1 MQNTQRTRTKKLAV
15 SAVLSALGVVILYL
29 ASIFETIDLTVTMF
43 ASFLTAFAVEEIR
56 GRYPFLIYA
65 VTGIL
70 TLILLPNKF
79 CAFVYLLFF
88 GIYPAVR
95 PLFLRLPRVLSWVLK
110 LVLFNVSLGLLVLI
124 CRYFLPEIAA
134 EGFGLLLFIAANGAF
149 LIYDI
154 LLSMLLRL
162 YRLKY
167 RKLLGLH
174 RFFS

>member
-1 MQNTQRTRTKKLAV
+1 MQNAQRTRTKKLAV

-43 ASFLTAFAVEEIR
+43 ASFLSVFAVEEIK

-65 VTGIL
+65 VTGVL
-70 TLILLPNKF
+70 SLILLPSKF
-79 CAFVYLLFF
+79 CALVYLLFF
-88 GIYPAVR
+88 GIYPAIR
-95 PLFLRLPRVLSWVLK
+95 PHLQRLPRLLSWVLK
-110 LVLFNVSLGLLVLI
+110 LVIFNASLGLLVLL

-134 EGFGLLLFIAANGAF
+134 EGFGLLLFGAATAAF

-162 YRLKY
+162 YHLKY
-167 RKLLGLH
+167 RKLLRLH